1 MSDSGSTVDI
11 GAAFADG
18 RLIDEAMA
26 EAYVDAARLH
36 KRAGVPLAVC
46 QNGRVALIPPGE
58 IVVPDLTGREAA

>member
-1 MSDSGSTVDI
+1 MSDTGPTVDI

-36 KRAGVPLAVC
+36 KEAGVPLVVWR
-46 QNGRVALIPPGE
+46 NGRVTLIPPDE
-58 IVVPDLTGREAA
+58 IVVPERTGREAA